1 MNYIFYFNTNYH
13 KLSIKTFYLRVIYD
27 NLRSR
32 KKEIYVQEK
41 TKNHVLMSLYQTI
54 KRGKAE

>member
-32 KKEIYVQEK
+32 KKEDLRSRKNKKSCSHVFMSNNK
-41 TKNHVLMSLYQTI
+41 TTVD
-54 KRGKAE
+54 R